1 MTEEHPN
8 ISLLKRLDL
17 RNLEAAKGLIAED
30 VIWHYFNPNLPEL
43 QGDYVGMDGIRS
55 FFQRVGELSRGTFK
69 VEPVSI
75 TPVGDELVMVPVR
88 DTLTIEGKSHARDV
102 VVVWRIVDGRVVEV
116 WDIVSGQPA
125 EISDASH

>member
-1 MTEEHPN
+1 MTAEHPN

-55 FFQRVGELSRGTFK
+55 FFQRVGEISRGTFK
-69 VEPVSI
+69 IEPVSI
-75 TPVGDELVMVPVR
+75 TPVGDELVMVQVR
-88 DTLTIEGKSHARDV
+88 DTLTIDGKSHARDV

-116 WDIVSGQPA
+116 WDIVPGQPA
-125 EISDASH
+125 ESSDARH

>member
-17 RNLEAAKGLIAED
+17 RNLEATKGLIAED